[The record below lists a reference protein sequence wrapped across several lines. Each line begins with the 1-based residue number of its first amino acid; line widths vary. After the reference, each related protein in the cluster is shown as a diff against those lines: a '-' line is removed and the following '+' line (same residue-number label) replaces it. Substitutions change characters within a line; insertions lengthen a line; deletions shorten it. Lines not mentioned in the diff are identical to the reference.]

1 MQPQL
6 FIESERLDLYPD
18 ESINLNQSVQSLR
31 DLTKVFTDF
40 TKSFKVPANA
50 HNNAIFKHYYKS
62 QIDDG
67 YDARTKVAGRIDIN
81 GITFKYGKIQLNS
94 VGIKSNVPEF
104 YDIEFFGNTIEI
116 KDLIGDDTLRDLTSL
131 SSLDFDYTA
140 ANVYN
145 RLQSNQDIS
154 FAVASYDRRFIFSD
168 TNQSTDNLVN
178 IAYNPLF
185 TDGIDWKELKG
196 FIKLR
201 AILEAIETEYP
212 RLNFSRD
219 FFGRSEFTD
228 LYMSLGIGTDKANPL
243 ELKKVDE
250 FNVEVYQRAGA
261 FNNFRGKMS
270 ATLTPVETDVLYRFV
285 FFVDGTRQ
293 GESSFRTGVSSA
305 NYDFG
310 LVPFGQYNF
319 EYYIETTAEIN
330 FDIYCKYE
338 SELYLPP
345 FGVAQRYD
353 LNENTTTHLISSPQF
368 DTLSEIANIKVLDWF
383 TAIIKAFNLIIQP
396 QQDGTLLVN
405 DLNSWYKQGNIT
417 DVSEYIDIEDVK
429 VERGELFKE
438 IEFKYEDS
446 EQILAAEYESQF
458 GKQFGAEEISLEG
471 LATDDTLEI
480 ELPFENPQFERL
492 DSSLVQ
498 YAYIVD
504 KDQEPYKNKPFLCY
518 LPTID
523 LGSTNSMIGFNTE
536 DSYTF
541 VKFANIPSH
550 SQTLEGGFTAQF
562 AAEFSEYNGSL
573 LSDNLYSRFYSDYF
587 NDLFD
592 KKRRKYTIKAQ
603 FTPTLL
609 TKIAMN
615 DRLIIKGE
623 RYLIDNVET
632 NITTGATSLVLLND
646 LFTELDAGDT
656 SSSLSSK
663 SGVFNT
669 NGSFY
674 YTGKN
679 DFAIAFTDSDWITI
693 DSQPPL
699 VSFTLSEN
707 KTGQD
712 RAGLIQIQDGLSDP
726 SFLVFQPAGANSAK
740 FDSTII
746 TFDNTITTF

>member
-6 FIESERLDLYPD
+6 FIQSERLDLYPD

-50 HNNAIFKHYYKS
+50 HNNAIFKHYYQS

-168 TNQSTDNLVN
+168 TNQSTDSLVN
-178 IAYNPLF
+178 IAYNPSF

-201 AILEAIETEYP
+201 AILEAIETKYP
-212 RLNFSRD
+212 RLNFSQD

-228 LYMSLGIGTDKANPL
+228 LYMSLGTGTDKTNPL
-243 ELKKVDE
+243 DVTGL
-250 FNVEVYQRAGA
+250 
-261 FNNFRGKMS
+261 
-270 ATLTPVETDVLYRFV
+270 ATLDV
-285 FFVDGTRQ
+285 T
-293 GESSFRTGVSSA
+293 S
-305 NYDFG
+305 
-310 LVPFGQYNF
+310 YNF
-319 EYYIETTAEIN
+319 TTSVKFKNRHTVSCVVNSGTSDYRLVITKDGERIYESNFVNGNYNFSYYEYDSSESTFTYKYLIESDNALQIDANIVFSEYQYTFLSNLTILAQEISTSASITTA
-330 FDIYCKYE
+330 
-338 SELYLPP
+338 
-345 FGVAQRYD
+345 Q
-353 LNENTTTHLISSPQF
+353 PQF
-368 DTLSEIANIKVLDWF
+368 DTLSEIAKIKVLDWF

-417 DVSEYIDIEDVK
+417 DISEYIDIEDIK
-429 VERGELFKE
+429 VGRGELFKE
-438 IEFKYEDS
+438 IEFKYEES
-446 EQILAAEYESQF
+446 EQILAAEYESRF

-480 ELPFENPQFERL
+480 ELSFENPQFERL

-523 LGSTNSMIGFNTE
+523 LGSTNGMIGFNTE
-536 DSYTF
+536 NSYTF
-541 VKFANIPSH
+541 VRFANIPSH

-562 AAEFSEYNGSL
+562 AAEFSEYNGGL
-573 LSDNLYSRFYSDYF
+573 LSDNFYSRFYSDYF
-587 NDLFD
+587 NDLFN

-646 LFTELDAGDT
+646 LFTELDASDT
-656 SSSLSSK
+656 SSSLSGK

-674 YTGKN
+674 YIGKN

-699 VSFTLSEN
+699 VNFTLSEN

-726 SFLVFQPAGANSAK
+726 SFLVFQPAGSNSAK
-740 FDSTII
+740 FDSNII

>member
-6 FIESERLDLYPD
+6 FIQSERLDLYPD

-116 KDLIGDDTLRDLTSL
+116 KELIGDDTLRDLTSL
-131 SSLDFDYTA
+131 SDLDFDYTA

-154 FAVASYDRRFIFSD
+154 FAVASYDRRFIFRNV
-168 TNQSTDNLVN
+168 NQSTDNIVN
-178 IAYNPLF
+178 IAYNSLF

-228 LYMSLGIGTDKANPL
+228 LYMSLGIGTDKASQFDTTSIGTLNVNTYTAL
-243 ELKKVDE
+243 NYILLKNIHRVNCVVNSGTSDYRLVITKNGERIYVS
-250 FNVEVYQRAGA
+250 
-261 FNNFRGKMS
+261 NFVNGS
-270 ATLTPVETDVLYRFV
+270 
-285 FFVDGTRQ
+285 
-293 GESSFRTGVSSA
+293 
-305 NYDFG
+305 
-310 LVPFGQYNF
+310 YNF
-319 EYYIETTAEIN
+319 SYEERNPDEGVFVYEYLIESNGVLQIDANIN
-330 FDIYCKYE
+330 FKE
-338 SELYLPP
+338 FQYLG
-345 FGVAQRYD
+345 FSSII
-353 LNENTTTHLISSPQF
+353 NEQTISSSITTTIPQF

-417 DVSEYIDIEDVK
+417 DVSEYIDIEDIK

-536 DSYTF
+536 DAYTF

-646 LFTELDAGDT
+646 LFTELDASDT

-674 YTGKN
+674 YSGKN
-679 DFAIAFTDSDWITI
+679 EFAIAFTDSDWITI

-699 VSFTLSEN
+699 VNFTLSEN

-740 FDSTII
+740 FDSTTI